1 MFAVIS
7 PAKTL
12 DFDSQLPPLPAA
24 SLPRFLDDSA
34 HLIKLLRDK
43 SPADIASL
51 MKVSDKIAHLNVDRY
66 ALWREDMSDAS
77 QCRAAA
83 FAFRGDTYTGLNI
96 DSFSGEQLLAAQQ
109 KVRILSGL
117 YGLLR
122 PLDRIR
128 PYRLE
133 MGTRL
138 SGEHGNTLYQYW
150 GERLTQQL
158 ARDMQAAG
166 SEVLVNLASQE
177 YFKAISP
184 AKLGFPVIT
193 PVFEDEKNG
202 NYKVISFYAKKA
214 RGMMAGW
221 IATQGVTRAAD
232 LAGFNLHG
240 YCYDAAGSSPS
251 APLFKRSEAD
261 RSA

>member
-12 DFDSQLPPLPAA
+12 DFDSQLPTLPVE

-34 HLIKLLRDK
+34 HLIGLLRDK
-43 SPADIASL
+43 SPADIAGL

-66 ALWREDMSDAS
+66 ALWRKDMSDDKH
-77 QCRAAA
+77 CRAAA

-96 DSFSGEQLLAAQQ
+96 DTFSREQLLAAQQ

-122 PLDRIR
+122 TLDRIR

-138 SGEHGNTLYQYW
+138 AGEHGATLYQYW
-150 GERLTQQL
+150 GDRLTQQL
-158 ARDMQAAG
+158 AADMQEAG
-166 SEVLVNLASQE
+166 SELLVNLASQE
-177 YFKAISP
+177 YFKAISA

-202 NYKVISFYAKKA
+202 QFKVISFYAKKA

-221 IATQGVTRAAD
+221 IATEGITTAAD
-232 LAGFNLHG
+232 LANFNLHG
-240 YCYDAAGSSPS
+240 YCYDAAASSPS
-251 APLFKRSEAD
+251 APLFKRSEAA